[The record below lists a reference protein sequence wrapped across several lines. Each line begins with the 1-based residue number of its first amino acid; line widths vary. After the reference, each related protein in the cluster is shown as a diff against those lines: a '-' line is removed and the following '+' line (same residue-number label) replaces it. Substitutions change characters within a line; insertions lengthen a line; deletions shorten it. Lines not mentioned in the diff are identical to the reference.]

1 MIENMTKKDLK
12 ERMVVETREGNRY
25 LVCGT
30 SMIRNKGYCN
40 FSDYADNLT
49 SKFSSLDIIKV
60 YDVVSTL
67 EDITDPNLPL
77 IWERKRTPQIGD
89 IYLDDV
95 DGEKFII
102 VAIDEES
109 TIYPYTTMNIYK
121 NHCDSN
127 TYSDSELQDY
137 KFIGT
142 DTNIVKMFNEAFATL
157 KDYKPWVD
165 LK

>member
-1 MIENMTKKDLK
+1 MTKKDLK

-40 FSDYADNLT
+40 FSNYNDNLT
-49 SKFSSLDIIKV
+49 SEFSSLDIVKV

-67 EDITDPNLPL
+67 EDITDPNLYL
-77 IWERKRTPQIGD
+77 IWERKHIPEIGD
-89 IYLDDV
+89 IYFDDV

-102 VAIDEES
+102 IAIDDDD
-109 TIYPYTTMNIYK
+109 TMYPYITMNVYK
-121 NHCDSN
+121 NSYRSSN
-127 TYSDSELQDY
+127 TYSESELQEY

-142 DTNIVKMFNEAFATL
+142 DTNIVKIFNEAFEAL
-157 KDYKPWVD
+157 KDYKS
-165 LK
+165 